1 MSAGVA
7 AGVTA
12 AGGGAPH
19 SSGNSSGSAF
29 DPRVILAVIVA
40 GALAIAAYT
49 FLSAYSPQLSSG
61 NNGGAHALSNS
72 ATGFSALVALAKESG
87 VEGGVYRDEEDAGEG
102 ALLILTP
109 EFGTEADAIKKQI
122 EAHQIY
128 GPTLVILP
136 KWLVQKHP
144 LRPGWVQRI
153 SDAPMMLYD
162 EIPDD
167 YWGAK
172 MSAKRAISAA
182 KKEQNITT
190 GFYEGSD
197 PFRLTLPAEYVGIN
211 CGACEDGLRLADGN
225 YLVGVSW
232 PDYPVFLLA
241 EPDLL
246 NNYGLR
252 DKARGKAAM
261 ELLSRIADYGEADRV
276 AFDVT
281 LNGFGKK
288 KSILRFLFEPPF
300 LAVTLS
306 LVLAAILAGW
316 QAFNRFGPPARR
328 AREIALGKNA
338 LIANGAELM
347 KQAGKD
353 HHGAGVYAR
362 HVRDQLA
369 GALKA
374 PSGLEDE
381 ALNRWLDRFTP
392 HGMKSFSQL
401 MHEMTGAPDAGEMV
415 KIGREMSRWRKGV
428 LREH

>member
-1 MSAGVA
+1 MTAVSRAGASAPA
-7 AGVTA
+7 
-12 AGGGAPH
+12 
-19 SSGNSSGSAF
+19 SSGGAF
-29 DPRVILAVIVA
+29 DPRIILAVIVA
-40 GALAIAAYT
+40 GALSIAAYT

-87 VEGGVYRDEEDAGEG
+87 MASSVHRDEDDSGEG
-102 ALLILTP
+102 ALLVLTP
-109 EFGTEADAIKKQI
+109 ELGTEADAVKKQI
-122 EAHQIY
+122 EAHQAN
-128 GPTLVILP
+128 GPTLIILP

-144 LRPGWVQRI
+144 VRPGWVQRLGDTPFMF
-153 SDAPMMLYD
+153 SN
-162 EIPDD
+162 EIPEE
-167 YWGAK
+167 YWGVK
-172 MSAKRAISAA
+172 MSAKRVAGAA
-182 KKEQNITT
+182 KTAQPVASS
-190 GFYEGSD
+190 FDDGSA
-197 PFRLTLPAEYVGIN
+197 PVHLILPPDYIAID
-211 CGACEDGLRLADGN
+211 CAACEDGLRLADGK
-225 YLVGVSW
+225 YLVATSW
-232 PDYPVFLLA
+232 PDYPVFILA

-261 ELLSRIADYGEADRV
+261 ELLSRIASYGDADRL

-300 LAVTLS
+300 LAVTLC

-369 GALKA
+369 SALKA

-392 HGMKSFSQL
+392 TNMKSFSQL

>member
-1 MSAGVA
+1 MKATTAGSARQA
-7 AGVTA
+7 AS
-12 AGGGAPH
+12 GGAF
-19 SSGNSSGSAF
+19 N
-29 DPRVILAVIVA
+29 PRIILAVIVA
-40 GALAIAAYT
+40 GALSIAAYT
-49 FLSAYSPQLSSG
+49 VLSAYSPQLSSG

-72 ATGFSALVALAKESG
+72 ATGFSALVALARETGLQGSIH
-87 VEGGVYRDEEDAGEG
+87 REEFDAGEG
-102 ALLILTP
+102 ALLVLTP
-109 EFGTEADAIKKQI
+109 EFGTDPDEIKKRI
-122 EAHQIY
+122 EEHQAY

-136 KWLVQKHP
+136 KWLVKKHP
-144 LRPGWVQRI
+144 MRPGWVQRF
-153 SDAPMMLYD
+153 SDTPFLIGSD
-162 EIPDD
+162 IPGA
-167 YWGAK
+167 YWGTETPVKRALG
-172 MSAKRAISAA
+172 SAKSG
-182 KKEQNITT
+182 QTVTT
-190 GFYEGSD
+190 GFDDGSA
-197 PFRLTLPAEYVGIN
+197 PVRLSLPPDYIALN
-211 CGACEDGLRLADGN
+211 CKVCEDGLRLPDGN
-225 YLVGVSW
+225 LLLAVSW

-252 DKARGKAAM
+252 DKAHGKAAM
-261 ELLSRIADYGEADRV
+261 ELLSRVAHYGDAGYI

-300 LAVTLS
+300 LAVTLC

-316 QAFNRFGPPARR
+316 QAFNRFGPPAQR

-369 GALKA
+369 SALKA

-392 HGMKSFSQL
+392 MNMKSFSQL
-401 MHEMTGAPDAGEMV
+401 MQEMTGAPDAGEMV

>member
-1 MSAGVA
+1 MTAVSRAGASAPTSAG
-7 AGVTA
+7 G
-12 AGGGAPH
+12 
-19 SSGNSSGSAF
+19 AF
-29 DPRVILAVIVA
+29 DPRIILAVIVA
-40 GALAIAAYT
+40 GALSIAAYT

-87 VEGGVYRDEEDAGEG
+87 MASSVYRDEDDSGEG
-102 ALLILTP
+102 ALLVLTP
-109 EFGTEADAIKKQI
+109 ELGTEADAVKKQI
-122 EAHQIY
+122 AAHQAN
-128 GPTLVILP
+128 GPTLIILP

-144 LRPGWVQRI
+144 VRPGWVQRLGDTPFMLSNEI
-153 SDAPMMLYD
+153 S
-162 EIPDD
+162 EE
-167 YWGAK
+167 YWGVK
-172 MSAKRAISAA
+172 MSAKRVAGAA
-182 KKEQNITT
+182 KTAQPVATS
-190 GFYEGSD
+190 FDDGSA
-197 PFRLTLPAEYVGIN
+197 PVHLTLPPDYIAID
-211 CGACEDGLRLADGN
+211 CAACEDGLRLADGK
-225 YLVGVSW
+225 YLVATSW
-232 PDYPVFLLA
+232 PDYPVFILA

-261 ELLSRIADYGEADRV
+261 ELLSRIASYGDADRV

-300 LAVTLS
+300 LAVTLC

-369 GALKA
+369 STLKA

-392 HGMKSFSQL
+392 TNMKSFSQL